1 MKQLIITEIFQ
12 QAWKQT
18 KAHIWI
24 LAGLYV
30 AFTILSSLFALLVD
44 PLTHSWWG
52 SSLVNL
58 ISAYLFSLFS
68 LGYLR
73 NVIEAQAD
81 IEPQMSA
88 YRQPVMRVINYVLAS
103 VIYAIA
109 VGLGTILFILP
120 GIYVAVRLQ
129 YYTMFILEE
138 EANPIQALRHSWE
151 LTREQTWSLL
161 LVNLSMIGLALI
173 GLLLLFVGL
182 FVAIPVIYG
191 MYVIIYRNLSTSPS
205 SGM

>member
-1 MKQLIITEIFQ
+1 MKQLIIPEIFQ

-24 LAGLYV
+24 LAGMYV

-52 SSLVNL
+52 DSLVNL
-58 ISAYLFSLFS
+58 VSAYASSLFS

-73 NVIEAQAD
+73 NVIEAQED
-81 IEPQMSA
+81 TEPQMSA

-109 VGLGTILFILP
+109 ICVGAILFILP

-138 EANPIQALRHSWE
+138 DANPIQALQRSWE
-151 LTREQTWSLL
+151 LTREQTWPLL

-173 GLLLLFVGL
+173 GMLLLFVGL

-191 MYVIIYRNLSTSPS
+191 MYVIVYRNLSTSPS

>member
-24 LAGLYV
+24 LAGMYV

-52 SSLVNL
+52 DSLVNL
-58 ISAYLFSLFS
+58 VSAYASSLFS

-73 NVIEAQAD
+73 NVIEAQED
-81 IEPQMSA
+81 TEPQMSA
-88 YRQPVMRVINYVLAS
+88 YRQPAMRVINYVLAS

-109 VGLGTILFILP
+109 ICVGAILFILP

-138 EANPIQALRHSWE
+138 DANPIQALQRSWE
-151 LTREQTWSLL
+151 LTREQTWPLL

-173 GLLLLFVGL
+173 GMLLLFVGL

-191 MYVIIYRNLSTSPS
+191 MYVIVYRNLSTSPS

>member
-24 LAGLYV
+24 LAGMYV

-52 SSLVNL
+52 DSLVNL
-58 ISAYLFSLFS
+58 VSAYASSLFS

-73 NVIEAQAD
+73 NVIEAQED
-81 IEPQMSA
+81 TEPQMSA

-109 VGLGTILFILP
+109 ICVGAILFILP

-138 EANPIQALRHSWE
+138 DANPIQALQRSWE
-151 LTREQTWSLL
+151 LTREQTWPLL

-173 GLLLLFVGL
+173 GMLLLFVGL

-191 MYVIIYRNLSTSPS
+191 MYVIVYRNLSTSPS

>member
-24 LAGLYV
+24 LAGMYV

-52 SSLVNL
+52 DSLVNL
-58 ISAYLFSLFS
+58 VSAYASSLFS

-73 NVIEAQAD
+73 NVIEAQED
-81 IEPQMSA
+81 TEPQMSA
-88 YRQPVMRVINYVLAS
+88 YRQPAMRVINYVLAS

-109 VGLGTILFILP
+109 ICVGAILFILP

-138 EANPIQALRHSWE
+138 DANPIQALQRSWK
-151 LTREQTWSLL
+151 LTREQTWPLL

-173 GLLLLFVGL
+173 GMLLLFVGL